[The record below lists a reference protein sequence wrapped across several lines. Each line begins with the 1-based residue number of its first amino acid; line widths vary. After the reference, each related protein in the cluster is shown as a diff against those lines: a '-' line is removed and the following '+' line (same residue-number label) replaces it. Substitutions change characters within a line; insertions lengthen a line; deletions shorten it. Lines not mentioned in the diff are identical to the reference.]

1 MLNTIMMS
9 FWLTEYMAMSKK
21 VFNCIASIEFV
32 WITSGV
38 FGEYIKRGL
47 P

>member
-1 MLNTIMMS
+1 MMS

-21 VFNCIASIEFV
+21 VFNCIASIEFLV